1 MPLSDSNAPEEI
13 PRKYHTVLDSI
24 AELVGMPSKVLL
36 PDTDSEHGV
45 SPMVDPARA
54 ANVVP
59 QGRANYQI
67 MGEIARGGMGTILK
81 GHDSDLGRDV
91 AVKVLDDEMS
101 KNPAVVQRFVEEAQI
116 GGQLQHPGIVPVY
129 ELGLMADDRPYFT
142 MKLIKGRTLLALL
155 QQRKDPSKDR
165 SRFLSIF
172 EDICQTMAYA
182 HSKGVIHRDLKPA
195 NIMVGAFG
203 EVQVVDWGLAKVLNR
218 GGVADER
225 RAKESLKTI
234 IETVRSGPGSSG
246 SDSMIGSVM
255 GTPAYMAPEQAQ
267 GEIEKLDE
275 RADVFGLGAILCEI
289 LTGAPPYVDGED
301 RTVVQ
306 AARAQLDPCRERVQQ
321 CDADDE
327 LKRLCLDCLMTSR
340 EARPANAEEVA
351 QTIHEYLATVEE
363 RAHRAELSAAEARLE
378 AAEQRR
384 ARTRTT
390 AIAGAVLLAI
400 VLGGGGFYFVEQ
412 ERAARLE
419 LARTAR
425 AERAEQLRASIDT
438 LHDEAFEMRQVGRYV
453 EAVAVAERA
462 QELASQDEATEDL
475 RQRTERILEQAQ
487 VDLVAEEHEQE
498 LLGQDLALKQRLEEL
513 QYGMASF
520 LNNQGRAEYDEHF
533 AEAFREYGVDLEG
546 DDLVPAM
553 ERIRERRIAE
563 EVALALD
570 DWSRIRG
577 ILYHFTDDSVVR
589 LVHLAIDLDPDPV
602 RKELREAL
610 LAADVDAIVEFLRPD
625 NLHRLPP
632 GSIRNLTTHV
642 WRRFPQH
649 KDKLYPAY
657 DHALQLYPDSF
668 VLQVLGRNLYQ
679 DAGRWQDALSCR
691 AAMANLRPDDATLRV
706 ELASALGLAGRPT
719 QSLAAYRVALEVDP
733 NHALGLYELGLT
745 LQQLGDYSGAVEAY
759 ERSLAVAENAEVP
772 TDILVA
778 RFYAGEASLQDVLE
792 ALEQPGS
799 EATRAT
805 YAWALVDHPDPEQHR
820 PEVALELIEPLVR
833 FTPST
838 AFFLQVEAAAHLALG
853 QPEAALRALDR
864 WLPERTNSQI
874 LTLGGDSFM
883 RAIAHAQLGRS
894 EVAREHYAF
903 GVAAWE
909 QISGG
914 DPTTWAQSD
923 LVRWRDRARET
934 LGI

>member
-438 LHDEAFEMRQVGRYV
+438 TTSATPPESETRKARDGCDAPHSSRCV
-453 EAVAVAERA
+453 RA
-462 QELASQDEATEDL
+462 SNVSSSGTSPC
-475 RQRTERILEQAQ
+475 QRTL
-487 VDLVAEEHEQE
+487 
-498 LLGQDLALKQRLEEL
+498 
-513 QYGMASF
+513 
-520 LNNQGRAEYDEHF
+520 
-533 AEAFREYGVDLEG
+533 
-546 DDLVPAM
+546 PA
-553 ERIRERRIAE
+553 ITP
-563 EVALALD
+563 V
-570 DWSRIRG
+570 
-577 ILYHFTDDSVVR
+577 SVT
-589 LVHLAIDLDPDPV
+589 
-602 RKELREAL
+602 
-610 LAADVDAIVEFLRPD
+610 
-625 NLHRLPP
+625 
-632 GSIRNLTTHV
+632 SI
-642 WRRFPQH
+642 
-649 KDKLYPAY
+649 
-657 DHALQLYPDSF
+657 
-668 VLQVLGRNLYQ
+668 
-679 DAGRWQDALSCR
+679 
-691 AAMANLRPDDATLRV
+691 
-706 ELASALGLAGRPT
+706 
-719 QSLAAYRVALEVDP
+719 
-733 NHALGLYELGLT
+733 
-745 LQQLGDYSGAVEAY
+745 
-759 ERSLAVAENAEVP
+759 
-772 TDILVA
+772 
-778 RFYAGEASLQDVLE
+778 
-792 ALEQPGS
+792 
-799 EATRAT
+799 TR
-805 YAWALVDHPDPEQHR
+805 
-820 PEVALELIEPLVR
+820 
-833 FTPST
+833 
-838 AFFLQVEAAAHLALG
+838 
-853 QPEAALRALDR
+853 
-864 WLPERTNSQI
+864 
-874 LTLGGDSFM
+874 
-883 RAIAHAQLGRS
+883 
-894 EVAREHYAF
+894 
-903 GVAAWE
+903 
-909 QISGG
+909 
-914 DPTTWAQSD
+914 
-923 LVRWRDRARET
+923 
-934 LGI
+934 